1 MTTTATKTIPA
12 GIAGQS
18 SYSSIGKKILMA
30 VTGITFMGFVA
41 GHMIGNLQIFLGQ
54 EKLNAY
60 AVLLHDLGKL
70 LWLVRG
76 VLLVFLAIH
85 VWTGIRL
92 YFQNRSARPV
102 SYRKQESIETG
113 VTSKTMIWSGLGLLL
128 YVGYHLLH
136 FTFVV
141 TNPEYAGLT
150 DAAGR
155 LDVYSMVILGF
166 QNYLISGVYI
176 VAMLALAFHINH
188 ALPSFFQT
196 LGLNK
201 PSVRPWLKRLGT
213 LTALMFFFG
222 YCSMPAAVLLNIIK
236 LPGGGN

>member
-1 MTTTATKTIPA
+1 MTTVTTKTIPA
-12 GIAGQS
+12 SIAGQS

-30 VTGITFMGFVA
+30 ITGITFIGFVS
-41 GHMIGNLQIFLGQ
+41 GHLVGNLQIFLGQ
-54 EKLNAY
+54 EKLNTY
-60 AVLLHDLGKL
+60 AELLHHLGGL
-70 LWLVRG
+70 LWIVRG
-76 VLLVFLAIH
+76 TLLVFLAIH
-85 VWTGIRL
+85 VWTAIRL

-102 SYRKQESIETG
+102 SYRKQESIEAG
-113 VTSKTMIWSGLGLLL
+113 VTSKTMIWSGLGILL
-128 YVGYHLLH
+128 YVVYHLLH

-150 DAAGR
+150 DSAGR
-155 LDVYSMVILGF
+155 FDVYSMVILGY

-176 VAMLALAFHINH
+176 VAMLSLAFHINH
-188 ALPSFFQT
+188 ALPSLFQT
-196 LGLNK
+196 LGLNR

-213 LTALMFFFG
+213 LAALLFFFG